1 LHVNTERARRIAESL
16 AEIGPRGLDAIE
28 SSDPQFLSIESV
40 GRSKSCCLW
49 LFYVNA
55 LISYKLKLRG
65 EEYWLKFGEFIA
77 NLCDCGA
84 GPQLHERLLEEF
96 TRRYN
101 NILLQ
106 QKLERLRKVLRCKD
120 FVSDI
125 IEHRY
130 DDLRDLVYDTSRCL
144 RTQPH
149 SKTVLFAAKIY
160 YYISKYLKI
169 PCNVPHELPIPV
181 DIRVAKMSV
190 LSGLLEGADA
200 NINASILE
208 TKHIKK
214 IQYAWNLVAELSGI
228 PPIRIDSVL
237 WIMGRFSDSKTR
249 HEVYELFAL
258 NYGSLLLVL
267 GESAARRLINE
278 LFYILPP

>member
-16 AEIGPRGLDAIE
+16 AEIGYRGLDAIE

-55 LISYKLKLRG
+55 LISYRLRLRG

-77 NLCDCGA
+77 NLCDCTA
-84 GPQLHERLLEEF
+84 DHQLHERLLEEF

-101 NILLQ
+101 NVLLQ
-106 QKLERLRKVLRCKD
+106 QKLERLRKVFRCKD
-120 FVSDI
+120 VVDDI

-130 DDLRDLVYDTSRCL
+130 YDLRDLVYDTSRCL
-144 RTQPH
+144 KTQPY

-169 PCNVPHELPIPV
+169 PCSVPHELPIPV
-181 DIRVAKMSV
+181 DIRVAKMSI
-190 LSGLLEGADA
+190 LSGLLEGANA
-200 NINASILE
+200 NTNASILE
-208 TKHIKK
+208 AGHVKK
-214 IQYAWNLVAELSGI
+214 IQDAWNLVAELSGI

-237 WIMGRFSDSKTR
+237 WIMGRFSDLKTR
-249 HEVYELFAL
+249 HEVYELFAS
-258 NYGSLLLVL
+258 NYGSLILVL
-267 GESAARRLINE
+267 GESAVKRLINE